1 MGKEA
6 TPIPADTDILKVG
19 TDVQTKVSGAPVD
32 LTALSPAIDE
42 YLKTHLFGDLFAR
55 DVLSFTQREIAT
67 ISALASMS
75 GTQSQFQAHLN
86 CGLNVGLTPA
96 QLQDI
101 VNVLSTEVNPQI
113 ATDAQPI
120 LDKVLTARK

>member
-1 MGKEA
+1 
-6 TPIPADTDILKVG
+6 
-19 TDVQTKVSGAPVD
+19 
-32 LTALSPAIDE
+32 
-42 YLKTHLFGDLFAR
+42 
-55 DVLSFTQREIAT
+55 VLSFTQREIAT